1 MTDRIDKKIE
11 DLILD
16 GVIEVSGIDMETGDP
31 LYNFTSKLKD
41 YDPELYN
48 IHNNYFFQDLTNL
61 WEKGFVNIEFFQED
75 PTVTITEKVWDEEEV
90 SKLNTEERHSLNEI
104 KRITGEQL

>member
-1 MTDRIDKKIE
+1 MGDRIDKKIE

-41 YDPELYN
+41 CEPELYN

-61 WEKGFVNIEFFQED
+61 WEKGFINIEFFQED
-75 PTVTITEKVWDEEEV
+75 PTVTITEKVWDEKEV
-90 SKLNTEERHSLNEI
+90 SKLNTEEKHSLNEI
-104 KRITGEQL
+104 KRIAGEQL

>member
-1 MTDRIDKKIE
+1 MGDRIDKKIE

-16 GVIEVSGIDMETGDP
+16 GVVEVSGIDMESGEP

-41 YDPELYN
+41 HDPELYN

-61 WEKGFVNIEFFQED
+61 WEKGFIEINFFEED
-75 PTVTITEKVWDEEEV
+75 PTVTITEKVWNEEEIN
-90 SKLNTEERHSLNEI
+90 KLNTEEKHSLNEI

>member
-1 MTDRIDKKIE
+1 MGDRIDKKIE

-16 GVIEVSGIDMETGDP
+16 GVIEVSGIDMETGDA

-41 YDPELYN
+41 YEPELYN

-61 WEKGFVNIEFFQED
+61 WEKGFIDIEFFEED
-75 PTVTITEKVWDEEEV
+75 PTVTITEKVWNEQEV

-104 KRITGEQL
+104 KRITGE